1 MQVHRDI
8 NQLPRFKNAV
18 ITIGTFDG
26 VHQGHLQ
33 IINQLKKE
41 AKLIGGE
48 SVIITFHPHP
58 RMVIRHEAQKNDNS
72 IKLLNT
78 LSEKIELLSR
88 QEIDHLVI
96 VPFTREFSNQS
107 AEEYISHFLV
117 KNFQPK
123 IIITGYDHRFGKD
136 RKGDY
141 KMLEKYQSAFDYE
154 VKEIP
159 EHILH
164 NVTISSTKI
173 RQALIHGDIHT
184 ANEYLGYEYFFEG
197 TVIEG
202 NKIGRTLGYPTAN
215 LLIADAH
222 KLIPAY
228 GIYAVSANL
237 ETPGGLNAEAY
248 SDKGLYKGMMSIGIR
263 PTIGDDKIMIEVNIF
278 DFDRD
283 IYGETLR
290 VHTKEYLRP
299 EIKFE
304 NLDALKLQIDND
316 KIDTQKIFASD
327 STIEN
332 DTR

>member
-8 NQLPRFKNAV
+8 NHLPEFRNAV

-26 VHQGHLQ
+26 VHLGHLQ

-41 AKLIGGE
+41 ALAIDGE

-58 RMVIRHEAQKNDNS
+58 RMVIRHEGKKDDNS
-72 IKLLNT
+72 VKLLNT

-88 QEIDHLVI
+88 QGIDHLVV
-96 VPFTREFSNQS
+96 VPFTLEFSNQS

-123 IIITGYDHRFGKD
+123 IIITGYDHKFGKD

-141 KMLEKYQSAFDYE
+141 KMLEKYQFDFGYE

-173 RQALIHGDIHT
+173 RNALIHGDIHT
-184 ANEYLGYEYFFEG
+184 ANEYLGYDYFFEG
-197 TVIEG
+197 KVIEG

-215 LLIADAH
+215 LFIEDAH

-228 GIYAVSANL
+228 GIYAVSVNL
-237 ETPGGLNAEAY
+237 LKYLPDNPETTIEQQDL
-248 SDKGLYKGMMSIGIR
+248 KGMMSIGIR
-263 PTIGDDKIMIEVNIF
+263 PTIGDNKLMIEVNIF
-278 DFDRD
+278 DFDKN
-283 IYGETLR
+283 IYGERLR
-290 VHTKEYLRP
+290 IHTKEYLRS

-304 NLDALKLQIDND
+304 NLQELKLQIDRD
-316 KIDTQKIFASD
+316 KMETQKIF
-327 STIEN
+327 N
-332 DTR
+332 LQ